1 MKKLFNYIWGIC
13 MILGSMCSCQ
23 QQDTEVYENDPRI
36 FFARGDR
43 GYGQQDSLVHSFFTV
58 PEGQD
63 RDTVFIELKTMGF
76 PSEISRPVKI
86 VQTNTDAADAAIPGT
101 HYIAFD
107 DPSIAGQ
114 FAVAPG
120 EVAVKIPLI
129 LLRDKSLETRKV
141 RLEMTVGTNEYFQ
154 PGIDMNRNFMVRT
167 TAMSE
172 KPTNWDTDWK
182 YTFGDWGSKK
192 MWLIVNYVGYSKFD
206 ESISDSGYKDYLKL
220 KAHTKLAEY
229 NQTHAE
235 PLCENPDQH
244 HQPGETC
251 KDCVLFP

>member
-13 MILGSMCSCQ
+13 TILGSMCSCQ

-86 VQTNTDAADAAIPGT
+86 IQTNTDAADAAISGT
-101 HYIAFD
+101 HYVAFD

-141 RLEMTVGTNEYFQ
+141 RLEMTVGTNEYFR
-154 PGIDMNRNFMVRT
+154 PGIDKNRNFMVRT